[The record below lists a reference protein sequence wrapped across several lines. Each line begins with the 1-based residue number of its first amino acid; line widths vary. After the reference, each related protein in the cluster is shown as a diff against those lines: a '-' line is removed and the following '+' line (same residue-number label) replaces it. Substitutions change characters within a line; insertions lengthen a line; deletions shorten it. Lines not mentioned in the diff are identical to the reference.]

1 MLKVN
6 DLESKKYFLFDIEKR
21 GVPILNIEWS
31 IGLCFWLILVFAILT
46 VKKLGKKALYI
57 YVPVFGIWLTMM
69 AASPVYAEFR
79 YVYGAFTCLPLLMLI
94 PYMNFKSN
102 D

>member
-1 MLKVN
+1 
-6 DLESKKYFLFDIEKR
+6 
-21 GVPILNIEWS
+21 
-31 IGLCFWLILVFAILT
+31 LCFWLILVFAILAI
-46 VKKLGKKALYI
+46 KKVGKKVLYI
-57 YVPVFGIWLTMM
+57 YVPIFGIWLTMM

-94 PYMNFKSN
+94 PYINFKSK